1 MPENHTEE
9 FITKGASIAPNE
21 VHDRD
26 LELINRFTLRELTAE
41 DVFTFAVV
49 LCDNKTD
56 RDYDRFTDKSLD
68 DLKKLFVGRTII
80 KDHNRR
86 ADNQIARI
94 YSTEITAP
102 NGELD
107 SYRQLK
113 AKAYMVR
120 TESNAD
126 LIREIEAGIKKEG
139 SVSFRLKRY
148 ICGIC
153 GTDNVKTYCAHWPGV
168 TYETK
173 DGPRTCVFSMDGV
186 KDAFEF
192 SLVAV
197 PAQPAAGACK
207 SYKEYLGAS
216 PAEPAEEN
224 KSDDTA
230 SLRAR
235 LMEAR
240 IDLAAS
246 INRTNKTF

>member
-41 DVFTFAVV
+41 DVFTFSVV

-56 RDYDRFTDKSLD
+56 RDYDRFTDDSLD
-68 DLKKLFVGRTII
+68 DLAKLFVGRTII

-94 YSTEITAP
+94 YSTEIIAP

-173 DGPRTCVFSMDGV
+173 DGPRTSVFSMDGV

-207 SYKEYLGAS
+207 SYKSSIIPGS
-216 PAEPAEEN
+216 EPE
-224 KSDDTA
+224 SDDKCGSATDD
-230 SLRAR
+230 LRRSIVKAR
-235 LMEAR
+235 L
-240 IDLAAS
+240 DLAANLS
-246 INRTNKTF
+246 KLNQN